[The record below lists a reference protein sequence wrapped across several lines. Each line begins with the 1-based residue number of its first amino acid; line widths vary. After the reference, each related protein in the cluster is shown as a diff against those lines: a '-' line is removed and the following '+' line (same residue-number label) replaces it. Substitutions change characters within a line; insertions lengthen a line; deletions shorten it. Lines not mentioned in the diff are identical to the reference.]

1 MHLTAALTGSSTS
14 SAGDQASAGAG
25 DKKRFVCAS
34 LPDSQAI
41 IDAGQ
46 RVMGEQIFST
56 NIFPVCIIVLWC
68 GRSGAVRH
76 LRRGV
81 QCRGPRGGGQPR
93 QDASRWAQYSTLQ
106 YSTVEYSTVKYSNV
120 EPRQDASELPPSS
133 AIIFRPSGEAQTDR
147 MEDRARGGA
156 VSCRLVFCLSIK

>member
-56 NIFPVCIIVLWC
+56 NIFRVCMIALRQVRC
-68 GRSGAVRH
+68 SAPRAAGCTVSGTPWRKPATTGCIKV
-76 LRRGV
+76 GTV
-81 QCRGPRGGGQPR
+81 
-93 QDASRWAQYSTLQ
+93 Q
-106 YSTVEYSTVKYSNV
+106 YSTVQKCTVKYSNV
-120 EPRQDASELPPSS
+120 EPLQDASRWAGWYSQLPPSS
-133 AIIFRPSGEAQTDR
+133 
-147 MEDRARGGA
+147 
-156 VSCRLVFCLSIK
+156 